1 MTVKDFI
8 SYICE
13 NDLFDARIYIADSY
27 GDILLNESHL
37 SIQYTTQFGN
47 GQPKEMINLIIDT
60 VKED

>member
-13 NDLFDARIYIADSY
+13 HDLFDARIYIADSY
-27 GDILLNESHL
+27 SDISLNESHL

>member
-13 NDLFDARIYIADSY
+13 NDLFDASIYIADSY

-47 GQPKEMINLIIDT
+47 EQPKEMINLIIDT

>member
-37 SIQYTTQFGN
+37 SIQYTFFLYNHQKLN
-47 GQPKEMINLIIDT
+47 INN
-60 VKED
+60 